1 MSLELGF
8 KKDFSQKVVALG
20 SAGNYQFSFA
30 ILLRAVIQFTP
41 HNMKIHLVSILVFL
55 AASFMLQAEE
65 DIRVDRIDFNSLR
78 DNWVQMEIELSC
90 EGNSNEEARDK
101 DYVERIKVKAYLGY
115 TRDAS
120 ARSFDYYTSEIEILI
135 MEKGDDNNVYFYLPG
150 LIVERD
156 QLKTDP
162 DFYYVEVS
170 VNGNAQKPQKAAMSS
185 SIPNLDI
192 LNSFISKAESEG
204 TDNEHALIPYYLVSG
219 IDLGRVSQLPTVL
232 RREVRN

>member
-1 MSLELGF
+1 LLL
-8 KKDFSQKVVALG
+8 AIT
-20 SAGNYQFSFA
+20 YQFNFSRILEQSFS
-30 ILLRAVIQFTP
+30 LLPIK
-41 HNMKIHLVSILVFL
+41 MKKYFVATLALVSASLILP
-55 AASFMLQAEE
+55 AQE
-65 DIRVDRIDFNSLR
+65 DIRVDRVDFNSLR
-78 DNWVQMEIELSC
+78 DDWIQMEIELSC
-90 EGNSNEEARDK
+90 EGNSADEARDK
-101 DYVERIKVKAYLGY
+101 DYVENIKVKAYLGY

-170 VNGNAQKPQKAAMSS
+170 VNGGAQKPQKVAMSS
-185 SIPNLDI
+185 NIPNLDI
-192 LNSFISKAESEG
+192 LNSFISKADAEG
-204 TDNEHALIPYYLVSG
+204 AGNEHVLMPIYLVSG
-219 IDLGRVSQLPTVL
+219 VDLGRVSQLPAFL

>member
-1 MSLELGF
+1 
-8 KKDFSQKVVALG
+8 
-20 SAGNYQFSFA
+20 
-30 ILLRAVIQFTP
+30 
-41 HNMKIHLVSILVFL
+41 MKYFVSILTILCAFL
-55 AASFMLQAEE
+55 ILPAQE

-78 DNWVQMEIELSC
+78 DDWIQMEIELSC
-90 EGNSNEEARDK
+90 EGNSAEDARDK
-101 DYVERIKVKAYLGY
+101 DYVEKIKVKAYLAY

-185 SIPNLDI
+185 NIPNLDI

-204 TDNEHALIPYYLVSG
+204 ADNEHILMPYYLVSG
-219 IDLGRVSQLPTVL
+219 IDVGRVSQLPAFL
-232 RREVRN
+232 RREVRNWSQIHVLLNWFANF

>member
-1 MSLELGF
+1 M
-8 KKDFSQKVVALG
+8 KK
-20 SAGNYQFSFA
+20 Y
-30 ILLRAVIQFTP
+30 
-41 HNMKIHLVSILVFL
+41 LVFILVFL
-55 AASFMLQAEE
+55 AASLMLQAEE

-78 DNWVQMEIELSC
+78 DDWMQMEIELSC
-90 EGNSNEEARDK
+90 EGNSKEDARDK
-101 DYVERIKVKAYLGY
+101 DYVEKIKVKAYLGY

-170 VNGNAQKPQKAAMSS
+170 VNGIAQKPQKAAMSS
-185 SIPNLDI
+185 NIPNLDI
-192 LNSFISKAESEG
+192 LNSFISKAKSEG
-204 TDNEHALIPYYLVSG
+204 TDNAHVLMPYYLVSG
-219 IDLGRVSQLPTVL
+219 IDLGRVSQLPAVL

>member
-1 MSLELGF
+1 M
-8 KKDFSQKVVALG
+8 KKYF
-20 SAGNYQFSFA
+20 
-30 ILLRAVIQFTP
+30 
-41 HNMKIHLVSILVFL
+41 VSILIFVSAFL
-55 AASFMLQAEE
+55 ILPAQE

-78 DNWVQMEIELSC
+78 DDWIQMEIELSC
-90 EGNSNEEARDK
+90 EGNSAEEARDK
-101 DYVERIKVKAYLGY
+101 DYVEKIKVKAYLGY

-120 ARSFDYYTSEIEILI
+120 ERSFDYYTSEIEILI

-162 DFYYVEVS
+162 DFYHVQVS
-170 VNGNAQKPQKAAMSS
+170 VNGDVQKPQKAATSS
-185 SIPNLDI
+185 NIPDLDI

-204 TDNEHALIPYYLVSG
+204 ADNEHVLMPIYLVSG
-219 IDLGRVSQLPTVL
+219 VDLGRVSQLPAFL